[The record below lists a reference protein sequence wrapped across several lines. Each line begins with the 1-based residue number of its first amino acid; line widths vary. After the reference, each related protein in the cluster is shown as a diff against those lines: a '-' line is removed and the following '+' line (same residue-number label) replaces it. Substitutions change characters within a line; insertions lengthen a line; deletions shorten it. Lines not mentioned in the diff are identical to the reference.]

1 MISWMIVSIDTDGN
15 VVVTSVI
22 KIVIVFKVTRHLA
35 IDPLTSYF
43 HTFSSMASRFQSAVH
58 GSGIYDHIPMVAI
71 GSRDAVLV
79 LEVKQAGQNELF

>member
-1 MISWMIVSIDTDGN
+1 MIVSIDTDGN

-22 KIVIVFKVTRHLA
+22 KIVIVFKVTRHLV

-43 HTFSSMASRFQSAVH
+43 HTFSSMTSRFQYSVN

-71 GSRDAVLV
+71 GSRDAVIV
-79 LEVKQAGQNELF
+79 VEVKQAGHNLLF